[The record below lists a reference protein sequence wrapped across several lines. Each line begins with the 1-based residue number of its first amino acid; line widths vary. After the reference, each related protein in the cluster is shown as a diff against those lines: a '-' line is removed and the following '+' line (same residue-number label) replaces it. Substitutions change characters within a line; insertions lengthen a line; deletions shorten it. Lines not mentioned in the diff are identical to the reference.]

1 MKYSVLLAAAALF
14 AGLRLAAADTV
25 LEPNLPDPDKPVEV
39 RVTTG
44 DANKEVK
51 VKVGEVIVVELD
63 SYAADNYYSWTE
75 QPGRSDSV
83 LEAEGR
89 ESKLRDYAIG
99 MVRVGDKTTFRYLVK
114 APGKTEL
121 TFGCGR
127 PWEQGTPPVSSF
139 SVKIVAEAAD
149 EKASPASDAKAD
161 AKAAPKT
168 YEMTRDDNGKTL
180 KVKVGD
186 TIRVKLKSNR
196 TTGYSWA
203 LTGKTDAKVLKS
215 GEVEYKVD
223 EHPAGMVGVG
233 GNDFCTFTA
242 LAPGKTEIALG
253 YARPWEKDKEPAQ
266 AFKLTVEVE
275 AAAAPA
281 TDGKTETDAKA
292 AAPAASKDVRLNDG
306 DNGKTVKVAAGGT
319 VTLTLESNPTTGFSW
334 TGTDKADKDILKLER
349 NDYRQNEN
357 PGRMVGVGG
366 RTVIVYRALKKG
378 KAKIDLTYMQPWEPD
393 SEFNTNYSVTV
404 EVE

>member
-1 MKYSVLLAAAALF
+1 MKHTVFLAAAVLF
-14 AGLRLAAADTV
+14 AAFQLAAADPASD
-25 LEPNLPDPDKPVEV
+25 LQPNLPNPDEPVEI

-44 DANKEVK
+44 DANKEIK
-51 VKVGEVIVVELD
+51 VKVGEIIVVELE

-75 QPGRSDSV
+75 TPGRSDSV
-83 LEAEGR
+83 LEAESR

-127 PWEQGTPPVSSF
+127 PWEQDKPPVSSF
-139 SVKIVAEAAD
+139 SVKIIAEA
-149 EKASPASDAKAD
+149 AD
-161 AKAAPKT
+161 AKAAPAADANAASKT

-186 TIRVKLKSNR
+186 VIRVKLKSNR

-242 LAPGKTEIALG
+242 LAPGKTDISLG

-275 AAAAPA
+275 
-281 TDGKTETDAKA
+281 GA
-292 AAPAASKDVRLNDG
+292 AAPAADAAAAASAIAKEVRLNDG
-306 DNGKTVKVAAGGT
+306 DNGKTVKVAVGGA

-334 TGTDKADKDILKLER
+334 EKTDKVDKDILKLER
-349 NDYRQNEN
+349 NDYKEKDH
-357 PGRMVGVGG
+357 PAGVVGVGG
-366 RTVIVYRALKKG
+366 RTTIVYRALKKG

-393 SEFNTNYSVTV
+393 SKFNTDYTVTV